1 MKKMISIV
9 LVAIALAA
17 CEKEP
22 DTDKLDNH
30 YLVYTDYDQGT
41 NFGNLTT
48 YYVADSVLYINTGNK
63 KEYLQ
68 GSAAEAIR
76 QAFIDNMDEHYIR
89 VFDKEDADIGLQLS
103 YVASTYTFAGYTG
116 GNPWWY
122 GYPYYWAPGYWGGY
136 WGGWYYPYPIVYSYT
151 TGSIIGE
158 MVNLSIPE
166 EKKLP
171 VIWSAY
177 ISGILNSQGNLNLQK
192 TEQAIDQAFKQT
204 TVFKGGPVN

>member
-1 MKKMISIV
+1 MKRIIPI
-9 LVAIALAA
+9 LFAAIALTA

-41 NFGNLTT
+41 DFSALTT
-48 YYVADSVLYINTGNK
+48 YYLPDSILYINTGDK
-63 KEYLQ
+63 KEFWQ
-68 GSAAEAIR
+68 GSTAEAVLTE
-76 QAFIDNMDEHYIR
+76 FIDNMDEHFIR
-89 VFDKEDADIGLQLS
+89 VDNMEDADIGLQLS

-122 GYPYYWAPGYWGGY
+122 GYPYYWTPGYWGGY

-151 TGSIIGE
+151 TGSIIAE
-158 MVNLSIPE
+158 MVNLSVPE

-177 ISGILNSQGNLNLQK
+177 ISGILNSQGNLNLVK
-192 TEQAIDQAFKQT
+192 TEEAIDQAFKQT
-204 TVFKGGPVN
+204 SVLK